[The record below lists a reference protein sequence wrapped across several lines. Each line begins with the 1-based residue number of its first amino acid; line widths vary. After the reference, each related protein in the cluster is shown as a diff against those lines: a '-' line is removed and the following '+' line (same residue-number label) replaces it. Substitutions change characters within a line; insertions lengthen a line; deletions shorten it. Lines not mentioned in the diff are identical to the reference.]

1 MSSIYLDYQ
10 ATTPVDP
17 RVLEAML
24 PFFTEHYGNAQA
36 NTYVRG
42 LNASRAVEVSRRK
55 VAIAVKAKPSN
66 IIFTSGA
73 TEANNLAIL
82 GTASSTSKRHRIV
95 TQSTEHHSVLGPTMS
110 LRDKGYEIAIARVGA
125 DGIVDLRHL
134 EKLIDR
140 RTLLVSVMHVNNE
153 TGVIQPI
160 AEIAEICRTAGAL
173 FHCDCA
179 QVLGKLPI
187 NVVTLG
193 VDMATFSAHKAY
205 GPKGIGALYVKDRR
219 RSNLRPVWFGGGHEG
234 GLRPGT
240 LPVPLCVGFG
250 AAAEIAHHE
259 QPAFAQRANDLA
271 GQVWRGILEVEP
283 RARLNGHANQRASGC
298 LSIFF
303 PGAQADA
310 LIDGFHGLDISKG
323 SACEASK
330 TRASHVLRAMG
341 FSATR
346 ADATIRMSIGRFTT
360 QQDVDKALEIIRK
373 FYDTTDTKRPKS

>member
-1 MSSIYLDYQ
+1 MNSIYLDHQ

-17 RVLEAML
+17 RVMEAML
-24 PFFTEHYGNAQA
+24 PYFTEHYGNAQA

-42 LNASRAVEVSRRK
+42 LQASRAVEKSRRK
-55 VAIAVKAKPSN
+55 VAIAVRAKPGD
-66 IIFTSGA
+66 IVFTSGA

-82 GTASSTSKRHRIV
+82 GMASSASKRNRIV
-95 TQSTEHHSVLGPTMS
+95 TQSTEHHSVLGPIMA
-110 LRDKGYEIAIARVGA
+110 LRKKGYETVIARVGS

-134 EKLIDR
+134 EQLIDR
-140 RTLLVSVMHVNNE
+140 RAVLVSVMLVNNE

-160 AEIAEICRTAGAL
+160 AEIADICRTAGAL
-173 FHCDCA
+173 LHCDCA
-179 QVLGKLPI
+179 QGLGKLP
-187 NVVTLG
+187 VDLGKLG

-205 GPKGIGALYVKDRR
+205 GPKGIGALYVKNRR
-219 RSNLRPVWFGGGHEG
+219 RSKLQPVWFGGGHEG

-250 AAAEIAHHE
+250 TAAEIAHRE
-259 QPAFAQRANDLA
+259 QPAFAKQANNLA

-283 RARLNGHANQRASGC
+283 NARLNGHAEQRAPGC

-303 PGAQADA
+303 PGGQADA
-310 LIDGFHGLDISKG
+310 LIDSFQGLDISKG

-330 TRASHVLRAMG
+330 TRVSHVLRAMG
-341 FSATR
+341 FSAAR

-360 QQDVDKALEIIRK
+360 QHDVDRALEIMRSPYK
-373 FYDTTDTKRPKS
+373 ASNSTRLKN